1 RDPRRRGHGLR
12 RADDGRE
19 RRPGARRAALRL
31 VHGQA
36 RLFQGARLVSLR
48 LELADHG
55 DPEGAED
62 PDLPSRRGPAP
73 AARRGR
79 PPREEEAALGATRR
93 PVLVSLAIRPEGVPC
108 YAPLSSAPVPRR
120 PTRGG
125 AARRRCS
132 RSTTSA
138 SSWTPGR
145 ASARSSSRQACG
157 PTTGRASSSP
167 TTTRITRS
175 TW

>member
-1 RDPRRRGHGLR
+1 MTSSLGAGRDPRRRGHGLR

-19 RRPGARRAALRL
+19 GRPGARRAALRL

-36 RLFQGARLVSLR
+36 RLFQGAGLVSLR

-93 PVLVSLAIRPEGVPC
+93 PVLVSLAIRPRRSPMLRATLLGTGSP
-108 YAPLSSAPVPRR
+108 PPNPRR
-120 PTRGG
+120 RGPATLLSLDDERFLVDAGSGVG
-125 AARRRCS
+125 AQLVQ
-132 RSTTSA
+132 RSEEHTSELQ
-138 SSWTPGR
+138 SQSN
-145 ASARSSSRQACG
+145 
-157 PTTGRASSSP
+157 
-167 TTTRITRS
+167 
-175 TW
+175 